1 MSLEE
6 LLYELIR
13 YSTQGYVVLSVILF
27 SASITTWKYHILS
40 RKMLRNLG
48 LLLSFGLMLNSLTDI
63 DWRVDLHSDYN
74 QYAYLIG
81 LLARQLGFGGYPL

>member
-1 MSLEE
+1 
-6 LLYELIR
+6 
-13 YSTQGYVVLSVILF
+13 
-27 SASITTWKYHILS
+27 
-40 RKMLRNLG
+40 MLRNLG
-48 LLLSFGLMLNSLTDI
+48 LPLSFGLMLNSLTDI